1 MTISNV
7 STKLKMLPALTELI
21 KKFAPLYFITMF
33 VWTLMHGFP
42 LLIGYQI
49 SKLLDRAMNEP
60 TNPVVWW
67 LLASAIA
74 TMVLRSL
81 FLFLGLTFDFT
92 LIFKV
97 SAYLKERVLWGVSH
111 CSRNQR
117 QTFSQGD
124 ILNRIRDDSDEI
136 AEFLSWT
143 SDFIYRALLLI
154 IALVVL
160 INTDI
165 ITTLALMPMIVGLW
179 VGAILK
185 RKVGN
190 LQKSKRQ
197 SQGDIAGKITDVL
210 TGIRDL
216 RLGNKME
223 GQIERLSQKF
233 VSRRAIQA
241 KHQVFTDLLSGLFK
255 NIVILGTS
263 AVLLIVSKRIVDG
276 SFTVGNLA
284 LFLTYIGWISEQI
297 LFFGRS
303 VAYYKNADVC
313 YGRIRQFLANN
324 KVDKKETKEYEPDEI
339 LHKLSVN
346 HLAYSKT
353 QPPVSFEATA
363 NQVIGIV
370 GDIGSGKTTFLRYLI
385 GLEKSSSGSVL
396 WNNREVLGN
405 ENWWRNPRIGYARQ
419 KAGFFGGTVRQNLAL
434 GDKDIDDDV
443 MVRAL
448 EAVGLT
454 PGSYE
459 LPDGLDTVINSG
471 RAGQLSGGQRQRLAL
486 ARMLCRPAD
495 VYIVDNCDSSL
506 DTDTARRLWT
516 VLPEHWPGLWIVV
529 SHNADLLA
537 KADHIVTVQ
546 QRRELA

>member
-1 MTISNV
+1 
-7 STKLKMLPALTELI
+7 MLPALIDLV
-21 KKFAPLYFITMF
+21 KRFAPIYFITMF

-42 LLIGYQI
+42 LLVGYLI
-49 SKLLDRAMNEP
+49 SKLLDSAINEP
-60 TNPVVWW
+60 TNPTVWW

-74 TMVLRSL
+74 VMVLRSL
-81 FLFLGLTFDFT
+81 ILFMGLSLDFT

-97 SAYLKERVLWGVSH
+97 SAYLKERVLRGVSH
-111 CSRNQR
+111 CSHNQR
-117 QTFSQGD
+117 HAFSQGD

-143 SDFIYRALLLI
+143 SDFIYRALLLM

-160 INTDI
+160 INTDP

-190 LQKSKRQ
+190 LQESKRQ
-197 SQGDIAGKITDVL
+197 SQGDIAGQITDVL

-216 RLGNKME
+216 RLSNKIE

-255 NIVILGTS
+255 NIVIIGTS

-297 LFFGRS
+297 FFFGRS
-303 VAYYKNADVC
+303 IANYKNADVC
-313 YGRIRQFLANN
+313 YERIKQLLA
-324 KVDKKETKEYEPDEI
+324 DKKETKEYEQGEV

-346 HLAYSKT
+346 HLAYSNT
-353 QPPVSFEATA
+353 QLPVSFEATT
-363 NQVIGIV
+363 NQVVGIV
-370 GDIGSGKTTFLRYLI
+370 GEMGAGKTTFLRYLI

-434 GDKDIDDDV
+434 GDTDIDDDV
-443 MVRAL
+443 MVQAL

-459 LPDGLDTVINSG
+459 LPEGLDTVINSG
-471 RAGQLSGGQRQRLAL
+471 SARQLSGGQRQRLAL

-495 VYIVDNCDSSL
+495 VYVVDNCDSSL
-506 DTDTARRLWT
+506 DAATARHLWST
-516 VLPEHWPGLWIVV
+516 LPERWPGLWIVV
-529 SHNADLLA
+529 SCNADFLA

-546 QRRELA
+546 RRRELA

>member
-1 MTISNV
+1 MTISTV
-7 STKLKMLPALTELI
+7 STKPKMLSALTDLV

-42 LLIGYQI
+42 LLIGYLI
-49 SKLLDRAMNEP
+49 SKLLDSAINEP
-60 TNPVVWW
+60 TNPTVWW
-67 LLASAIA
+67 LLSSAIA
-74 TMVLRSL
+74 VMVLRSL
-81 FLFLGLTFDFT
+81 VLFMGLSLDFT

-97 SAYLKERVLWGVSH
+97 SAYLKERVLRGVSH
-111 CSRNQR
+111 CSHNQR
-117 QTFSQGD
+117 HAFSQGD

-160 INTDI
+160 INTDP

-190 LQKSKRQ
+190 LQESKRQ
-197 SQGDIAGKITDVL
+197 SQGDIAGQITDVL

-216 RLGNKME
+216 RLSNKIE

-255 NIVILGTS
+255 NIVIVGTS

-297 LFFGRS
+297 FFFGRS
-303 VAYYKNADVC
+303 IANYKNADVC
-313 YGRIRQFLANN
+313 YERIKQLLA
-324 KVDKKETKEYEPDEI
+324 DKKDTKEYEQGEV

-346 HLAYSKT
+346 HLAYSNI
-353 QPPVSFEATA
+353 QHPVSFEATT
-363 NQVIGIV
+363 NQVVGIV
-370 GDIGSGKTTFLRYLI
+370 GEMGAGKTTFLRYLI

-434 GDKDIDDDV
+434 GDTDIDDDI
-443 MVRAL
+443 MVQVL
-448 EAVGLT
+448 EAVGMT

-459 LPDGLDTVINSG
+459 LPEGLDTVINSG
-471 RAGQLSGGQRQRLAL
+471 SARQLSGGQRQRLAL

-506 DTDTARRLWT
+506 DAATARHLWST
-516 VLPEHWPGLWIVV
+516 LPERWPGLWIVV
-529 SHNADLLA
+529 SCNADLLA

-546 QRRELA
+546 RRREFA

>member
-1 MTISNV
+1 MTISRV
-7 STKLKMLPALTELI
+7 STKPKMLPALIDLV
-21 KKFAPLYFITMF
+21 KRFAPIYFITMF

-42 LLIGYQI
+42 LLVGYLI
-49 SKLLDRAMNEP
+49 SKLLDSAINEP
-60 TNPVVWW
+60 TNPTVWW

-74 TMVLRSL
+74 VMVLRSL
-81 FLFLGLTFDFT
+81 ILFMGLSLDFT

-97 SAYLKERVLWGVSH
+97 SAYLKERVLRGVSH
-111 CSRNQR
+111 CSHNQR
-117 QTFSQGD
+117 HAFSQGD

-143 SDFIYRALLLI
+143 SDFIYRALLLM

-160 INTDI
+160 INTDP

-190 LQKSKRQ
+190 LQESKRQ
-197 SQGDIAGKITDVL
+197 SQGDIAGQITDVL

-216 RLGNKME
+216 RLSNKIE

-255 NIVILGTS
+255 NIVIIGTS

-297 LFFGRS
+297 FFFGRS
-303 VAYYKNADVC
+303 IANYKNADVC
-313 YGRIRQFLANN
+313 YERIKQLLA
-324 KVDKKETKEYEPDEI
+324 DKKETKEYEQGEV
-339 LHKLSVN
+339 LYKLSVN
-346 HLAYSKT
+346 HLAYSNT
-353 QPPVSFEATA
+353 QLPVSFEATT
-363 NQVIGIV
+363 NQVVGIV
-370 GDIGSGKTTFLRYLI
+370 GEMGAGKTTFLRYLI

-434 GDKDIDDDV
+434 GDTDIDDDV
-443 MVRAL
+443 MVQAL

-459 LPDGLDTVINSG
+459 LPEGLDTVINSG
-471 RAGQLSGGQRQRLAL
+471 SARQLSGGQRQRLAL

-495 VYIVDNCDSSL
+495 VYVVDNCDSSL
-506 DTDTARRLWT
+506 DAATARHLWST
-516 VLPEHWPGLWIVV
+516 LPERWPGLWIVV
-529 SHNADLLA
+529 SCNADFLA

-546 QRRELA
+546 RRRELA

>member
-1 MTISNV
+1 MTISSV
-7 STKLKMLPALTELI
+7 STKPKMLSALIDLV

-42 LLIGYQI
+42 LLIGYLI
-49 SKLLDRAMNEP
+49 SKLLDSAINEP
-60 TNPVVWW
+60 TNPTVWW
-67 LLASAIA
+67 LLSSAIA
-74 TMVLRSL
+74 VMVLRSL
-81 FLFLGLTFDFT
+81 VLFMGLSLDFT

-97 SAYLKERVLWGVSH
+97 SAYLKERVLRGVSH
-111 CSRNQR
+111 CSHNQR
-117 QTFSQGD
+117 HAFSQGD

-160 INTDI
+160 INTDP

-179 VGAILK
+179 IGAILK

-190 LQKSKRQ
+190 LQESKRQ
-197 SQGDIAGKITDVL
+197 SQGDIAGQITDVL

-216 RLGNKME
+216 RLSNKIE

-255 NIVILGTS
+255 NIVIIGTS

-297 LFFGRS
+297 FFFGRS
-303 VAYYKNADVC
+303 IANYKNADVC
-313 YGRIRQFLANN
+313 YERIKQLLA
-324 KVDKKETKEYEPDEI
+324 DKREIKEDEQGEV

-346 HLAYSKT
+346 HLAYSNT
-353 QPPVSFEATA
+353 QLPVSFEATT
-363 NQVIGIV
+363 NQVVGIV
-370 GDIGSGKTTFLRYLI
+370 GEMGAGKTTFLRYLI

-419 KAGFFGGTVRQNLAL
+419 RAGFFGGTVRQNLAL
-434 GDKDIDDDV
+434 GDTDIDDDI
-443 MVRAL
+443 MVQAL
-448 EAVGLT
+448 EAVGMT

-459 LPDGLDTVINSG
+459 LPEGLDTVINSG
-471 RAGQLSGGQRQRLAL
+471 SARQLSGGQRQRLAL

-506 DTDTARRLWT
+506 DAVTARHLWST
-516 VLPEHWPGLWIVV
+516 LPERWPGLWIVV
-529 SHNADLLA
+529 SCNADLLA

-546 QRRELA
+546 RRRELA

>member
-1 MTISNV
+1 MTISRV
-7 STKLKMLPALTELI
+7 STKPKMLPALIDLV
-21 KKFAPLYFITMF
+21 KRFAPIYFITMF

-42 LLIGYQI
+42 LLVGYLI
-49 SKLLDRAMNEP
+49 SKLLDGAINEP
-60 TNPVVWW
+60 TNPTVWW

-74 TMVLRSL
+74 VMVLRSL
-81 FLFLGLTFDFT
+81 ILFMGLSLDFT

-97 SAYLKERVLWGVSH
+97 SAYLKERVLRGVSH
-111 CSRNQR
+111 CSHNQR
-117 QTFSQGD
+117 HAFSQGD

-143 SDFIYRALLLI
+143 SDFIYRALLLM

-160 INTDI
+160 INTDP

-190 LQKSKRQ
+190 LQESKRQ
-197 SQGDIAGKITDVL
+197 SQGDIAGQITDVL

-216 RLGNKME
+216 RLSNKIE

-255 NIVILGTS
+255 NIVIIGTS

-297 LFFGRS
+297 FFFGRS
-303 VAYYKNADVC
+303 IANYKNADVC
-313 YGRIRQFLANN
+313 YERIKQLLA
-324 KVDKKETKEYEPDEI
+324 DKKETKEYEQGEV

-346 HLAYSKT
+346 HLAYSNT
-353 QPPVSFEATA
+353 QLPVSFEATT
-363 NQVIGIV
+363 NQVVGIV
-370 GDIGSGKTTFLRYLI
+370 GEMGAGKTTFLRYLI

-434 GDKDIDDDV
+434 GDTDIDDDV
-443 MVRAL
+443 MVQAL

-459 LPDGLDTVINSG
+459 LPEGLDTVINSG
-471 RAGQLSGGQRQRLAL
+471 SARQLSGGQRQRLAL

-495 VYIVDNCDSSL
+495 VYVVDNCDSSL
-506 DTDTARRLWT
+506 DTATARHLWST
-516 VLPEHWPGLWIVV
+516 LPERWPGLWIVV
-529 SHNADLLA
+529 SCNADFLA

-546 QRRELA
+546 RRRELA

>member
-1 MTISNV
+1 MTVSSV
-7 STKLKMLPALTELI
+7 STKPKMLPALIDLV
-21 KKFAPLYFITMF
+21 KRFAPLYFITMA

-42 LLIGYQI
+42 LLVGYLI
-49 SKLLDRAMNEP
+49 SQLLDRAMNEP
-60 TNPVVWW
+60 ANPVVWW

-81 FLFLGLTFDFT
+81 VLFLGLSLDFT

-111 CSRNQR
+111 CSHNQR
-117 QTFSQGD
+117 HTFSQGD
-124 ILNRIRDDSDEI
+124 LLNRIRDDSDEI

-143 SDFIYRALLLI
+143 SDFLYRALLLI

-160 INTDI
+160 INTDT
-165 ITTLALMPMIVGLW
+165 ITTLALMPMIAGLW
-179 VGAILK
+179 IGAILK

-190 LQKSKRQ
+190 LQASKRQ

-216 RLGNKME
+216 RLGNKIE

-241 KHQVFTDLLSGLFK
+241 RHQVFTDLLSGLFK

-297 LFFGRS
+297 FFFGRA

-313 YGRIRQFLANN
+313 YGRIKQLLL
-324 KVDKKETKEYEPDEI
+324 DKKETKEYEQDEKGEA

-346 HLAYSKT
+346 HLACSNT
-353 QPPVSFEATA
+353 QLPVSFEATA
-363 NQVIGIV
+363 NQIIGIV
-370 GDIGSGKTTFLRYLI
+370 GDIGAGKTTFLRYLI

-405 ENWWRNPRIGYARQ
+405 ENWWRNPRIGYARK

-434 GDKDIDDDV
+434 GDTDINDDV
-443 MVRAL
+443 MAAAL

-459 LPDGLDTVINSG
+459 LPEGLDTVINSG
-471 RAGQLSGGQRQRLAL
+471 NAGQLSGGQRQRLAL

-495 VYIVDNCDSSL
+495 VYVVDNCDSSL
-506 DTDTARRLWT
+506 DADTARRLWST
-516 VLPEHWPGLWIVV
+516 LPERWPGLWIVV

-546 QRRELA
+546 RQRELA

>member
-1 MTISNV
+1 MTISSV
-7 STKLKMLPALTELI
+7 STKPKMLPALIDLV
-21 KKFAPLYFITMF
+21 KKFSPLYFITMF

-42 LLIGYQI
+42 LLIGYLI
-49 SKLLDRAMNEP
+49 SKLLDSAINEP
-60 TNPVVWW
+60 TNPTVWW
-67 LLASAIA
+67 LLSSAIA
-74 TMVLRSL
+74 VMVLRSL
-81 FLFLGLTFDFT
+81 VLFMGLSLDFT

-97 SAYLKERVLWGVSH
+97 SAYLKERVLRGVSH
-111 CSRNQR
+111 CSHNQR
-117 QTFSQGD
+117 HAFSQGD

-160 INTDI
+160 INTDP

-179 VGAILK
+179 IGAILK

-190 LQKSKRQ
+190 LQESKRQ
-197 SQGDIAGKITDVL
+197 SQGDIAGQITDVL

-216 RLGNKME
+216 RLSNKIE

-255 NIVILGTS
+255 NIVIIGTS

-297 LFFGRS
+297 FFFGRS
-303 VAYYKNADVC
+303 IANYKNADVC
-313 YGRIRQFLANN
+313 YERIKQLLA
-324 KVDKKETKEYEPDEI
+324 DKRETKEDEQGEV

-346 HLAYSKT
+346 HLAYSNT
-353 QPPVSFEATA
+353 QLPVSFEATT
-363 NQVIGIV
+363 NQVVGIV
-370 GDIGSGKTTFLRYLI
+370 GEMGAGKTTFLRYLI

-419 KAGFFGGTVRQNLAL
+419 RAGFFGGTVRQNLAL
-434 GDKDIDDDV
+434 GDTDIDDDI
-443 MVRAL
+443 MVQAL
-448 EAVGLT
+448 EAVGMT

-459 LPDGLDTVINSG
+459 LPEGLDTVINSG
-471 RAGQLSGGQRQRLAL
+471 SARQLSGGQRQRLAL

-506 DTDTARRLWT
+506 DAATARHLWST
-516 VLPEHWPGLWIVV
+516 LPERWPGLWIVV
-529 SHNADLLA
+529 SCNADLLA

-546 QRRELA
+546 RRRELA

>member
-1 MTISNV
+1 MTISSV
-7 STKLKMLPALTELI
+7 STKPKMLSALIDLV
-21 KKFAPLYFITMF
+21 KRFAPIYFITMF

-42 LLIGYQI
+42 LLVGYLI
-49 SKLLDRAMNEP
+49 SKLLDSAINEP

-74 TMVLRSL
+74 VMVLRSL
-81 FLFLGLTFDFT
+81 VLFMGLSLDFT

-97 SAYLKERVLWGVSH
+97 SAYLKERVLRGVSH
-111 CSRNQR
+111 CSNNQR
-117 QTFSQGD
+117 HVFSQGD

-160 INTDI
+160 INTDP

-190 LQKSKRQ
+190 LQESKRQ
-197 SQGDIAGKITDVL
+197 SQGDIAGQITDVL

-216 RLGNKME
+216 RLSNKIE

-241 KHQVFTDLLSGLFK
+241 KHQVFTDLLSSLFK
-255 NIVILGTS
+255 NIVIIGTS

-297 LFFGRS
+297 FFFGRS
-303 VAYYKNADVC
+303 IANYKNADVC
-313 YGRIRQFLANN
+313 YERIKQLLA
-324 KVDKKETKEYEPDEI
+324 DKKETKEYEQGEV

-346 HLAYSKT
+346 HLAYSNT
-353 QPPVSFEATA
+353 QLPVSFEATT
-363 NQVIGIV
+363 NQVVGIV
-370 GDIGSGKTTFLRYLI
+370 GEMGAGKTTFLRYLI

-434 GDKDIDDDV
+434 GDTDIDDDV
-443 MVRAL
+443 MVQAL

-459 LPDGLDTVINSG
+459 LPEGLDTIINSG
-471 RAGQLSGGQRQRLAL
+471 SARQLSGGQRQRLAL

-495 VYIVDNCDSSL
+495 VYVVDNCDSSL
-506 DTDTARRLWT
+506 DAATARHLWST
-516 VLPEHWPGLWIVV
+516 LPERWPGLWIVV
-529 SHNADLLA
+529 SCNADLLA

-546 QRRELA
+546 RRREFA

>member
-111 CSRNQR
+111 CSHDQR
-117 QTFSQGD
+117 QAFSQGD

-233 VSRRAIQA
+233 VNRRAIQA

-313 YGRIRQFLANN
+313 YGRIRQFLAN
-324 KVDKKETKEYEPDEI
+324 KVDKKETKEYGQDEI

-346 HLAYSKT
+346 HLAYSKHS
-353 QPPVSFEATA
+353 PLFR
-363 NQVIGIV
+363 
-370 GDIGSGKTTFLRYLI
+370 L
-385 GLEKSSSGSVL
+385 
-396 WNNREVLGN
+396 
-405 ENWWRNPRIGYARQ
+405 
-419 KAGFFGGTVRQNLAL
+419 
-434 GDKDIDDDV
+434 
-443 MVRAL
+443 
-448 EAVGLT
+448 
-454 PGSYE
+454 
-459 LPDGLDTVINSG
+459 
-471 RAGQLSGGQRQRLAL
+471 RQRLIRLLALSVIL
-486 ARMLCRPAD
+486 ARVKPPFC
-495 VYIVDNCDSSL
+495 
-506 DTDTARRLWT
+506 
-516 VLPEHWPGLWIVV
+516 
-529 SHNADLLA
+529 
-537 KADHIVTVQ
+537 VT
-546 QRRELA
+546 